1 MKPPA
6 SPAANPN
13 PSSRRR
19 TYQGA
24 GKREPYRIAATAGR
38 EAMMRLGVACAQ
50 MVAEGGRPKASWWPV
65 LAYIIA
71 GEEGITAYS
80 RTCDEVSIRNMARWT
95 ALSRNTVKAAMSD
108 LQAMGIIKYETVG
121 AVKGQAVPSQRAIVA
136 LPLSPERRQ
145 AVMESGDNTG
155 EGSTQTDP
163 GGGQPRLTP
172 SEQFEKNLKRV
183 SAGSTRKGSTQTD
196 PSPRRAVAAE
206 HLPTPSKATPPKDMT
221 PEKVKAR
228 EAIQREIDE
237 RRSRPPGYAVKA
249 AHSHDDK
256 GTNGNGNGH
265 PAGNTNTTAQAINR
279 TPAIHENADHSWVHD
294 AVEMHHEDATDRDR
308 FDALAG
314 MPRGW

>member
-1 MKPPA
+1 
-6 SPAANPN
+6 
-13 PSSRRR
+13 
-19 TYQGA
+19 
-24 GKREPYRIAATAGR
+24 
-38 EAMMRLGVACAQ
+38 MRLGVACAQ
-50 MVAEGGRPKASWWPV
+50 SIAEGGRPKASWWPV

-121 AVKGQAVPSQRAIVA
+121 AVKGQALPSQRAIVA

-172 SEQFEKNLKRV
+172 SEQYEKNLNLKTARARQ
-183 SAGSTRKGSTQTD
+183 SRIASH
-196 PSPRRAVAAE
+196 SPAYAVATE
-206 HLPTPSKATPPKDMT
+206 HLVIASKAPPPKDMT

-228 EAIQREIDE
+228 AEAQREIDE
-237 RRSRPPGYAVKA
+237 KVKA
-249 AHSHDDK
+249 AHSPKDG

-265 PAGNTNTTAQAINR
+265 PAGTTNTTTQAINR